1 MMITLLTLAILVG
14 SLLMAL
20 GGLRMVL
27 QDTYATL
34 SAAAMR
40 AHKSGEL
47 IPRAS
52 FAMLW
57 LLIFALC
64 YM

>member
-1 MMITLLTLAILVG
+1 MMTLLTLAILG
-14 SLLMAL
+14 LSLFMAV
-20 GGLRMVL
+20 GGLRMVV

-34 SAAAMR
+34 SAAALR